1 MMGEGSVQD
10 EALSAVRWLVQ
21 GRVQGVGFRWF
32 ALRQAESLGITGWV
46 RNLPD
51 GRVEVAAQGLQHTLD
66 QMEEALRRGPSFSRV
81 ESVEKYN
88 IQHEDVDSKS
98 FSIK

>member
-1 MMGEGSVQD
+1 VTDDRQ
-10 EALSAVRWLVQ
+10 AVRWLIT

-32 ALRQAESLGITGWV
+32 AQRQAEQMGITGWV

-51 GRVEVAAQGLQHTLD
+51 GRVEVAGRGAGPALD
-66 QMEEALRRGPSFSRV
+66 QFDQSLRRGPRFSHVERV
-81 ESVEKYN
+81 DKTN

>member
-1 MMGEGSVQD
+1 MSDGD
-10 EALSAVRWLVQ
+10 RAARWIIG

-32 ALRQAESLGITGWV
+32 ALRQAEELGITGWV

-51 GRVEVAAQGLQHTLD
+51 GRVEVAGRGAGPALGQFD
-66 QMEEALRRGPSFSRV
+66 EALRRGPRFSHVERV
-81 ESVEKYN
+81 DKTN